1 MNTQYSFLTEE
12 IREFQMKKIDFLRT
26 ISLQLKRSFRE
37 ERLGSRVQLAEG
49 VFATCLQYL
58 DDPLWRTVYYFDAQT
73 VKVRS
78 LEEMDRKTQTILL
91 RGAIVIGCVQSFNDP
106 TISFVYRD
114 DDVLKDFDVSPTIE
128 EANKLLLNVD
138 GSEIKWFQVP
148 VNVGVSWNQASWHS

>member
-1 MNTQYSFLTEE
+1 
-12 IREFQMKKIDFLRT
+12 MKKVDFLRT

-58 DDPLWRTVYYFDAQT
+58 DDPSWRTVYYFKAES

-106 TISFVYRD
+106 TVSFIYID
-114 DDVLKDFDVSPTIE
+114 DDVSKDFDVFPTIQ

-148 VNVGVSWNQASWHS
+148 VNVGASWNQASWHS